1 MAGTTRY
8 GKNGVP
14 TSPSAPINNAVSTTD
29 GLRLRSSAW
38 VTTTR
43 SHKVIGEIVDFTEDV
58 TTCLS
63 GCCNVVVFSHLT
75 SIGEVLAATDQALE
89 QGLSAAA
96 RVIPTGFPALDT
108 YLSGGLREGE
118 LCLLGG
124 PQGLGKTTMALQM
137 ARNAVVAGNSA
148 VYISFEHDAPTIL
161 ERLITLEAGE
171 LLGLEGLPLR
181 RVREAM
187 ENTEQGLGLAQRLA
201 DAPGGSDAIATVAGY
216 AERLLLHRALGSRTD
231 LAEIAAVVA
240 EVARRAGH
248 PPLVI
253 VDYLQKVYVDAPAA
267 HEDERAA
274 TVVQGLKDLA
284 LELGVAV
291 LAVVAA
297 DKAGIEAGRRL
308 RVHHLR
314 GTSALAYEADVV
326 LVLNDKFDVVA
337 RHHLVYDVTNAERF
351 RDFVVM
357 TIEKNRSG
365 LDKIDLEFRKRFAQ
379 SRFEVDGTNVVEQLV
394 DERVFVE

>member
-1 MAGTTRY
+1 MAAM
-8 GKNGVP
+8 P
-14 TSPSAPINNAVSTTD
+14 T
-29 GLRLRSSAW
+29 
-38 VTTTR
+38 
-43 SHKVIGEIVDFTEDV
+43 
-58 TTCLS
+58 
-63 GCCNVVVFSHLT
+63 HLT
-75 SIGEVLAATDQALE
+75 SMAAVLATTDEALAE
-89 QGLSAAA
+89 GRRAAA
-96 RVIPTGFPALDT
+96 RATPTGLPLLDS

-124 PQGLGKTTMALQM
+124 PQGLGKTTLALQI
-137 ARNAVVAGNSA
+137 ARNAAVAGQTA
-148 VYISFEHDAPTIL
+148 LYITFEHDAATML
-161 ERLITLEAGE
+161 ERLVALEAGE
-171 LLGLEGLPLR
+171 SLGVEGLPLR

-187 ENTEQGLGLAQRLA
+187 EAGSGAGTLQDRLR
-201 DAPGGSDAIATVAGY
+201 DAPGGAQAVESLRQY
-216 AERLLLHRALGSRTD
+216 ADRLHLHRALGSRTT
-231 LAEIAAVVA
+231 LAELRDVVV
-240 EVARRAGH
+240 EVLRTTAT

-253 VDYLQKVYVDAPAA
+253 VDYLQKVLVDDPSA

-274 TVVQGLKDLA
+274 VVVEGLKDLA
-284 LELGVAV
+284 LELGVPV

-351 RDFVVM
+351 RDWVVL

-365 LDKIDLEFRKRFAQ
+365 LDRVDMQLRKRFEQ
-379 SRFEVDGTNVVEQLV
+379 SRFEPDAESVAEQLV
-394 DERVFVE
+394 DGRVFVE

>member
-1 MAGTTRY
+1 M
-8 GKNGVP
+8 
-14 TSPSAPINNAVSTTD
+14 
-29 GLRLRSSAW
+29 
-38 VTTTR
+38 
-43 SHKVIGEIVDFTEDV
+43 
-58 TTCLS
+58 LS
-63 GCCNVVVFSHLT
+63 QLT
-75 SIGEVLAATDQALE
+75 SIGDVLAATDQALE
-89 QGLSAAA
+89 RGLSAAA
-96 RVIPTGFPALDT
+96 RVTPTGFPALDT
-108 YLSGGLREGE
+108 YLNGGLREGE

-137 ARNAVVAGNSA
+137 ARNAVVAGSSA
-148 VYISFEHDAPTIL
+148 LYISFEHDAPTML

-171 LLGLEGLPLR
+171 LLGVEGLPLR

-187 ENTEQGLGLAQRLA
+187 EHTGQTFSLAQRLA
-201 DAPGGSDAIATVAGY
+201 DAPGGSDAIASVMGY

-240 EVARRAGH
+240 EVKHRTGN

-267 HEDERAA
+267 QEDERAA

-284 LELGVAV
+284 LELGVAI

-365 LDKIDLEFRKRFAQ
+365 LDKIDLEFRKRFEQ
-379 SRFEVDGTNVVEQLV
+379 SRFDVDGTNVVEQLV

>member
-1 MAGTTRY
+1 MG
-8 GKNGVP
+8 GV
-14 TSPSAPINNAVSTTD
+14 
-29 GLRLRSSAW
+29 
-38 VTTTR
+38 
-43 SHKVIGEIVDFTEDV
+43 
-58 TTCLS
+58 LS
-63 GCCNVVVFSHLT
+63 NLT
-75 SIGEVLAATDQALE
+75 SIADVLSATDEALE
-89 QGLSAAA
+89 RGVSAAA
-96 RVIPTGFPALDT
+96 RVTPTGFHALDT

-137 ARNAVVAGNSA
+137 VRNAVVAGSSA
-148 VYISFEHDAPTIL
+148 VYLSFEHDAPTML

-171 LLGLEGLPLR
+171 LLGVEGLPLR

-187 ENTEQGLGLAQRLA
+187 ENTHQTTSLAHRLSA
-201 DAPGGSDAIATVAGY
+201 APGGSEAIATVQSY
-216 AERLLLHRALGSRTD
+216 ADRLLLHRALGSRTD
-231 LAEIAAVVA
+231 LAEITEVVE
-240 EVARRAGH
+240 EVTRRSGQA
-248 PPLVI
+248 PLVV
-253 VDYLQKVYVDAPAA
+253 VDYLQKVFVDAPDV

-274 TVVQGLKDLA
+274 IVVQGLKDLA

-365 LDKIDLEFRKRFAQ
+365 MDKIDLEFRKRFEQ
-379 SRFEVDGTNVVEQLV
+379 SRFEVDGQNVAEQLV